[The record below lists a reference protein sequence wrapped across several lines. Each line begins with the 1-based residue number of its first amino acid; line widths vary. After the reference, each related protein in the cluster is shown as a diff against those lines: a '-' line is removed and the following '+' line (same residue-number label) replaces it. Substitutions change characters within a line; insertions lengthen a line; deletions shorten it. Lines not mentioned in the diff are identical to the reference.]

1 MPQLPLRVT
10 PVRVSS
16 MPPDVS
22 AGFARR
28 IAAWWTA
35 RTAPLRRLRRPAE
48 LLLLVLAVLL
58 AVAIV
63 YALTSPI
70 NRRH

>member
-1 MPQLPLRVT
+1 MPHLPLRVT
-10 PVRVSS
+10 PIRFSRV
-16 MPPDVS
+16 PPDVTE
-22 AGFARR
+22 GIARR
-28 IAAWWTA
+28 IAAWCA
-35 RTAPLRRLRRPAE
+35 VRTAPLRRLRRPAE

-58 AVAIV
+58 AVAVV